1 MKHEWI
7 VVASRDEAR
16 IFGRRGIGPLELVCD
31 MGNIAGRL
39 RPRDLESD
47 KPGRS
52 TDNRMHA
59 RHALSTEESKKERI
73 LRDFYREVVDR
84 LERGL
89 YDHQYDSLT
98 IIAESRLLG
107 IVRGLL
113 PEKVK
118 RAITREISKD
128 LSYEEESQIMKRLE
142 EAR

>member
-7 VVASRDEAR
+7 LVSSRDEAR
-16 IFGRRGIGPLELVCD
+16 LFARQGVGPLRLVSD

-39 RPRDLESD
+39 KPQDLESD
-47 KPGRS
+47 TPGRS

-59 RHALSTEESKKERI
+59 RHALSTEESKKDRY

-89 YDHQYDSLT
+89 YDHEYDSLT
-98 IIAESRLLG
+98 IIAEPRLLG
-107 IVRGLL
+107 IIRELL

-118 RAITREISKD
+118 RSVTREIPKD
-128 LSYEEESQIMKRLE
+128 LSYEEEPQIIKRLGG
-142 EAR
+142 AA